1 MGAEQCTICGKPVVV
16 TPDLYDPAQAR
27 WDCTE
32 CPAWGNLAD
41 KSTEPVE
48 AVRERMKR
56 LADSMG
62 VMNHLSLTLSR
73 PTAL

>member
-1 MGAEQCTICGKPVVV
+1 MGAEQCTVCGAPVVV
-16 TPDLYDPAQAR
+16 TPDLYDSTQAR
-27 WDCTE
+27 WDCTA
-32 CPAWGNLAD
+32 CCAWGSLAD

-62 VMNHLSLTLSR
+62 VKL
-73 PTAL
+73 